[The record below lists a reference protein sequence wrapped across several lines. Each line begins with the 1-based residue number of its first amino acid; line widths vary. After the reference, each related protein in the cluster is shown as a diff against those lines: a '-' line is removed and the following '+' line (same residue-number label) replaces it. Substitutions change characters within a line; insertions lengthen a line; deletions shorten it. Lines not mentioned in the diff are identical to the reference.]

1 MKFNAFKNTFF
12 CLILLSIVACNI
24 GNSRL
29 NGEWKNG
36 TLGFKI
42 DFNVQNKT
50 MHIRTGVSD
59 ISVKTNFDKIEENG
73 DVVTL
78 IKKGG
83 DNTIVTFKNDDEI
96 EVSSNDI
103 PLSLSFNRVKK

>member
-1 MKFNAFKNTFF
+1 MRFNILKNTIFCFF
-12 CLILLSIVACNI
+12 LMSVMACNV

-29 NGEWKNG
+29 NGEWKNE

-59 ISVKTNFDKIEENG
+59 ISVKTSFDKIEESG

-83 DNTIVTFKNDDEI
+83 DNTTVTFKNEDEI

-103 PLSLSFNRVKK
+103 PITLSFNRVKK